1 MCNSDGRK
9 LKLIYILLSGILLLS
24 LCSVGGINVY
34 AHDISSGSSETE
46 LDNSANTTI
55 EVISPYFSIEH
66 RISSDGTELSGYMIN
81 GPSTPPD
88 EYKAERMASIMSTT
102 DATILP
108 NFPSYNW
115 VFGCSAVS
123 ASMIAAYYDQGAY
136 PNIYTGP
143 TNGGVMPITNTSWG
157 TWSDGYQTYPNN
169 PLVAS
174 HNGVDERTTRGS
186 IDDYWVKYDSTEN
199 DPYITYGWVQHS
211 WGTAIGDYMKTS
223 QSASPYNNKDGETAF
238 YNFEFSSNKLTCN
251 YMEDQGYAEKD
262 GTYGRKLFYE
272 ARGYT
277 VGDCY
282 NQNTDNYIVGG
293 FSLANFQAEI
303 NIGNPVLLNLAGHSV
318 VGYGYNG
325 STIYIRDTWDSDPN
339 QTYTMPWGGSYQGF
353 ALMSVSVVHLI
364 PPHSSKFIFVPLIAK
379 QIIPESIK
387 NPDFEQGPINWTEY
401 STHEYE
407 LILNTSGLL
416 VPPYHGSWAVWLGGE
431 YDEISYIQQQVLISA
446 NYPYLSYWHWIASQD
461 ICGYDFGK
469 VLINNIVVDEYD
481 LCQVNNTVGWVKHVV
496 NLSAYAGSSVTL
508 QIRAECD
515 SSINSNLFIDLLSFQ
530 SSTQTLNP
538 LAEPLIDIQADIP
551 KQDVI
556 SK

>member
-1 MCNSDGRK
+1 
-9 LKLIYILLSGILLLS
+9 
-24 LCSVGGINVY
+24 
-34 AHDISSGSSETE
+34 
-46 LDNSANTTI
+46 
-55 EVISPYFSIEH
+55 
-66 RISSDGTELSGYMIN
+66 
-81 GPSTPPD
+81 
-88 EYKAERMASIMSTT
+88 
-102 DATILP
+102 
-108 NFPSYNW
+108 
-115 VFGCSAVS
+115 
-123 ASMIAAYYDQGAY
+123 
-136 PNIYTGP
+136 
-143 TNGGVMPITNTSWG
+143 
-157 TWSDGYQTYPNN
+157 
-169 PLVAS
+169 
-174 HNGVDERTTRGS
+174 
-186 IDDYWVKYDSTEN
+186 
-199 DPYITYGWVQHS
+199 
-211 WGTAIGDYMKTS
+211 
-223 QSASPYNNKDGETAF
+223 
-238 YNFEFSSNKLTCN
+238 
-251 YMEDQGYAEKD
+251 
-262 GTYGRKLFYE
+262 
-272 ARGYT
+272 
-277 VGDCY
+277 
-282 NQNTDNYIVGG
+282 
-293 FSLANFQAEI
+293 
-303 NIGNPVLLNLAGHSV
+303 
-318 VGYGYNG
+318 
-325 STIYIRDTWDSDPN
+325 
-339 QTYTMPWGGSYQGF
+339 MPWGGSYQGF